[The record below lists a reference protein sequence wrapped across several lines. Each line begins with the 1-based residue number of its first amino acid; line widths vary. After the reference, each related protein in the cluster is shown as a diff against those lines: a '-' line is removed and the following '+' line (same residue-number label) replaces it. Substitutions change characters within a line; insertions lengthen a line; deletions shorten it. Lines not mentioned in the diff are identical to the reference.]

1 MEITLDRQVVK
12 QRCEACGVDVTVVR
26 GSVFDGGRPA
36 GLYMIALHGHSPDKR
51 LAHLAVALL
60 GEDFGPPQAAA
71 VDVIATP
78 AQIGYAFVDWA
89 ESPWKGETYLG
100 SMLDRSAVLG
110 NPLKTTF
117 LRAAGHIVRD
127 VPEVEAYL
135 V

>member
-1 MEITLDRQVVK
+1 MEITLDRQVVG
-12 QRCEACGVDVTVVR
+12 QRCEACGVDFIVVR
-26 GSVFDGGRPA
+26 GSIFDGGRPV
-36 GLYMIALHGHSPDKR
+36 GLYMIALHGHSLENR
-51 LAHLAVALL
+51 LAHLALALL
-60 GEDFGPPQAAA
+60 GEDFGTPQTAA

-110 NPLKTTF
+110 NPLKATF
-117 LRAAGHIVRD
+117 LRAAAHVVRD
-127 VPEVEAYL
+127 VPEVEAYF